1 MKRRRKV
8 TITKVR
14 RQTMTVMTERLPVWC
29 PFCQR
34 EVETLSKADA
44 ETMLQMAGRMLDGAV
59 ESGRI
64 HLIEA
69 RSGFDRVCKAS
80 LFSG

>member
-1 MKRRRKV
+1 MKRKRKV
-8 TITKVR
+8 TITKMR
-14 RQTMTVMTERLPVWC
+14 RQTMTVITTRVPVWC
-29 PFCQR
+29 PFCKR

-44 ETMLQMAGRMLDGAV
+44 ETMIQMAGRMLDDAV

-69 RSGFDRVCKAS
+69 RSGFSRVCKAS